1 MNTQSK
7 KMNRLM
13 GSRALLI
20 AGVVS
25 VSAVGALAGDDTRN
39 DRLWKQSPSDQPQR
53 AMLMTNSGNSG
64 AVIFSPGVLTTGSWY
79 LYERDLAP
87 EYDRRDNALSLRVPD
102 ATAGWYAW
110 PSPPRPS
117 LNDRDYFTT
126 SSNPNTFVFPGVDG
140 YSSYDR
146 HQRDVRRDRRYHSG
160 KHYHFHH
167 HGSRGTDGV
176 YRRVR

>member
-7 KMNRLM
+7 IMNRFM
-13 GSRALLI
+13 GTRALLV

-25 VSAVGALAGDDTRN
+25 VSAVGALANDDTN
-39 DRLWKQSPSDQPQR
+39 SDRFWKQSPSDQPQR

-64 AVIFSPGVLTTGSWY
+64 AVVFSPGVRTTGSWY
-79 LYERDLAP
+79 LYERDLTP
-87 EYDRRDNALSLRVPD
+87 EFDRRDTALSLRVPD

-126 SSNPNTFVFPGVDG
+126 SSNPNTFVFPGTDG

-146 HQRDVRRDRRYHSG
+146 HQSDVRRDRRYRSG
-160 KHYHFHH
+160 THIHIHR
-167 HGSRGTDGV
+167 HGSRGSDGPR
-176 YRRVR
+176 RRVR